1 MLNQMVV
8 KVIFSDEDLIAT
20 SNESKKEKT
29 KESSKSQLA
38 SVKKVSE
45 DGDEKAEQE
54 KSRVEMKRMANQLFT
69 EDERVLDNKD
79 EDIILQKFYSQTI
92 QKPEIALN
100 NTCKKKYKIKQKKP

>member
-1 MLNQMVV
+1 MVV

-29 KESSKSQLA
+29 KESKKSQLA
-38 SVKKVSE
+38 SVVKKMSE
-45 DGDEKAEQE
+45 DCDEKAEKE
-54 KSRVEMKRMANQLFT
+54 KSRVEMKRIANQLFT